1 MNESWGV
8 QDIATDPAQQ
18 AYATALAAL
27 TRALD
32 PTRPVISNDG
42 WEHVDSDILGV
53 HDYTTEPD
61 VLGAHYRDDRA
72 VHDTL
77 TGLGPQGR
85 RPVLTAAQLA
95 RFEAG
100 RAPLMITEFGGVSH
114 ATDTSTWG
122 YAQVGSDAEFAGLL
136 RELFDAL
143 RCCPDVVGFCY
154 TQLTDTLQ
162 EGNGLLTA
170 DRRPKLP
177 VATLHGIV
185 TGVGEPSTDTTGEE
199 QNGAHRDGAQLAR

>member
-18 AYATALAAL
+18 AYATALTAL
-27 TRALD
+27 TRAID
-32 PTRPVISNDG
+32 PTRPVVSNDG

-53 HDYTTEPD
+53 HDYTTDPE
-61 VLGAHYRDDRA
+61 VLAARYRDDRA
-72 VHDTL
+72 VRDAL
-77 TGLGPQGR
+77 AGLGPQGR
-85 RPVLTAAQLA
+85 RPVVDAAQLA
-95 RFEAG
+95 RFEDG

-114 ATDTSTWG
+114 ASDTSTWG

-136 RELFDAL
+136 QGLFAAV
-143 RCCPDVVGFCY
+143 RSSPHVAGFCY

-170 DRRPKLP
+170 QRRPKLP
-177 VATLHGIV
+177 VATLREIV
-185 TGVGEPSTDTTGEE
+185 TGSAEPATEVTSAVGWTPSSE
-199 QNGAHRDGAQLAR
+199 AS